1 MSKSGSLF
9 KQNLEKSYG
18 EAIGKGA
25 SSKGMFKDLNK
36 YSDEM
41 TETDEETKKTKILA
55 KQQFAKDLQD
65 DPDFEEFKKRA
76 KYKEGYKEF
85 TYGTPNVVS
94 SDPYIKKR
102 KWSRPGKEEATEATG
117 SGSSGAFSAP
127 VAFMDSDFVKRSFA
141 ETPGVGKKI
150 KENRNRKPFRPEDKV
165 ATNISGDTFR
175 PGDMVKRSEEHTS
188 ELQSH

>member
-1 MSKSGSLF
+1 MESSG
-9 KQNLEKSYG
+9 QQ
-18 EAIGKGA
+18 
-25 SSKGMFKDLNK
+25 FKDALKSSYTDALGNATPGSTGELMKDLTK
-36 YSDEM
+36 YSKEM
-41 TETDEETKKTKILA
+41 KEDKKKILA
-55 KQQFAKDLQD
+55 KHQFAKDLQD

-150 KENRNRKPFRPEDKV
+150 KEKIGRAHV
-165 ATNISGDTFR
+165 
-175 PGDMVKRSEEHTS
+175 
-188 ELQSH
+188 